1 MIYTSKRAKRL
12 GPLTNRSED
21 DYDMPVFFIT
31 TKKSEYYDPD
41 YPYNGVEDAIFMVWA
56 ARRQL
61 LIPALQKVYDKL
73 LKPKNSHALSF
84 KIAWNI
90 ANEEN
95 ISITPDL
102 FIDKVKYFIC
112 DYGRR
117 FRWNYELS
125 SDIYELLYP
134 DLRNTSLIPDTQEEY
149 ERLFAFWD
157 KRLAQYQEDYA
168 AAEQGIEKKR
178 TEQKSPA
185 PQPSAEELAYLSVD
199 EYLGANG
206 RFEYSDKW
214 AAEVL
219 KLGLEKYPL
228 AKESD
233 RFDKLIDLAT
243 GTNDIRAMKALFATL
258 KNANRMG
265 PMSGYIHN
273 ILLGSNV
280 EIYYQALFESANE
293 IIPEAPYE
301 FVDYLDR
308 EMTAAEQEKVFAI
321 ADKFLPEKY
330 HQVILTVLTE
340 YAEDD
345 VEHPH
350 YVFYQYLVDKAN

>member
-1 MIYTSKRAKRL
+1 MTYSGGRADYL

-21 DYDMPVFFIT
+21 DYDMPVFFIP
-31 TKKSEYYDPD
+31 TKESEDYDPD

-73 LKPKNSHALSF
+73 LKPKDSHALSF

-90 ANEEN
+90 ADEEE
-95 ISITPDL
+95 IGITPDL

-112 DYGRR
+112 DYGNR
-117 FRWNYELS
+117 FHWDYALF

-168 AAEQGIEKKR
+168 ATEQGIEKKR

-185 PQPSAEELAYLSVD
+185 PQPSAEELAYLSVE

-258 KNANRMG
+258 KNADRMG

-273 ILLGSNV
+273 ILLGSKV
-280 EIYYQALFESANE
+280 EVYYQALFESANE

-308 EMTAAEQEKVFAI
+308 EMSEEEKATVFSI
-321 ADKFLPEKY
+321 ADEVLPKKY
-330 HQVILTVLTE
+330 HKAILTVLTQ
-340 YAEDD
+340 YSEDGL
-345 VEHPH
+345 EHPH
-350 YVFYQYLVDKAN
+350 DDFYQYLVDKVN